1 MMKVTIDFDRCSGQG
16 RCYVVASEVY
26 QSDSDG
32 FNKDRGCTI
41 EVPPGCEEA
50 ALLGAQTC
58 PEKAI
63 DVVNDVV
70 TEGV

>member
-1 MMKVTIDFDRCSGQG
+1 MKVTIDFDRCSGQG
-16 RCYVVASEVY
+16 RCYVVAAQVF

-41 EVPPGCEEA
+41 DVPEGCEEA

-63 DVVNDVV
+63 DVMPDVV
-70 TEGV
+70 HEGV

>member
-1 MMKVTIDFDRCSGQG
+1 MKVTIDFDRCSGQG
-16 RCYVVASEVY
+16 RCYVVAPQVF
-26 QSDSDG
+26 QADSDG

-41 EVPPGCEEA
+41 DVAPGCEDA

-63 DVVNDVV
+63 DVVSDVV
-70 TEGV
+70 PEGV